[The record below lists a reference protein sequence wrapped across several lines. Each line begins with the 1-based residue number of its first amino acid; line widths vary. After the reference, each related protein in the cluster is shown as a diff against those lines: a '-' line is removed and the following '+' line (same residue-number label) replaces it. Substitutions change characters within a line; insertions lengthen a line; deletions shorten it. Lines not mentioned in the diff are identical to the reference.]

1 MKVRIIF
8 ASATIGALLS
18 LPMMSAQAQDTQGA
32 LTTEAKISEASAR
45 ATALARVPGGAVIS
59 SELERE
65 NGLLVWS
72 FDIAKP
78 RTKNIAEVQVDA
90 INGKIAS
97 VKIETPAAQAKEARA
112 DQVKK

>member
-1 MKVRIIF
+1 MKVRIIL
-8 ASATIGALLS
+8 ASAAIGALFSLS
-18 LPMMSAQAQDTQGA
+18 AMSAQAQDTRGA
-32 LTTEAKISEASAR
+32 LTAEANISEASAS
-45 ATALARVPGGAVIS
+45 ATALARVPGGTVKS
-59 SELERE
+59 SELEKE

-78 RTKNIAEVQVDA
+78 RTKNSTEIQVDA

-97 VKIETPAAQAKEARA
+97 VKIETPAAQAKEAKA